1 MLEISLQF
9 VDIVWLWSNNKSFTE
24 IIKEYEIFEG
34 NFIKNM
40 QKIQNIVNEL
50 NTVAEILEEH
60 DLLKKLQNIES
71 LIIKDIV
78 DAKSLY
84 LI

>member
-1 MLEISLQF
+1 
-9 VDIVWLWSNNKSFTE
+9 
-24 IIKEYEIFEG
+24 
-34 NFIKNM
+34 M
-40 QKIQNIVNEL
+40 QKIHNIVNEL
-50 NTVAEILEEH
+50 NTVAEILEDH
-60 DLLKKLQNIES
+60 DLLTKIQSIES

>member
-1 MLEISLQF
+1 
-9 VDIVWLWSNNKSFTE
+9 
-24 IIKEYEIFEG
+24 
-34 NFIKNM
+34 M